1 LFSLIV
7 ILFRGFSSSSFF
19 RDASSFYKYA
29 LVGMTL
35 EWIRRDMKND
45 PKQMVERVSTMIH
58 GDFRRALCR
67 LSTGSLK
74 IEE

>member
-1 LFSLIV
+1 MV
-7 ILFRGFSSSSFF
+7 G
-19 RDASSFYKYA
+19 DVGKYGR
-29 LVGMTL
+29 VGMTL
-35 EWIRRDMKND
+35 EGIRRDMKGD
-45 PKQMVERVSTMIH
+45 PKKMVERVSTMIH

>member
-1 LFSLIV
+1 
-7 ILFRGFSSSSFF
+7 
-19 RDASSFYKYA
+19 
-29 LVGMTL
+29 MTL

-67 LSTGSLK
+67 LSSGSLK